1 MSSKSA
7 VKLVVKDENQGLLF
21 KWVALLTGSKNALK
35 GLGFLLGGVLLSW
48 LGFQHSLWAMAGMLF
63 IVLVLAVST
72 IKGELGKAK
81 GKIKGKDLF
90 SKTREINYLSAARI
104 FLFASRDVW
113 FVVGVPVF
121 LYSTFN
127 WSFDQVGGFMA
138 AWVIGYGI
146 VQASVPKLL
155 RKTNGAAEGTK
166 AAKVWGAILAVL
178 TMLIAVGVDNNLL
191 IQMGVPAPSAI
202 IPYALVGG
210 LMIFGVVFAINS
222 AVHSYLI
229 VAFSDHDK
237 VALNVGFYYMANAIG
252 RLGGTLLSGLVYQYA
267 GLIACLWVSAGLL
280 VIGFILTLF
289 LNNTQSEPC

>member
-1 MSSKSA
+1 
-7 VKLVVKDENQGLLF
+7 
-21 KWVALLTGSKNALK
+21 
-35 GLGFLLGGVLLSW
+35 
-48 LGFQHSLWAMAGMLF
+48 
-63 IVLVLAVST
+63 
-72 IKGELGKAK
+72 
-81 GKIKGKDLF
+81 
-90 SKTREINYLSAARI
+90 
-104 FLFASRDVW
+104 
-113 FVVGVPVF
+113 
-121 LYSTFN
+121 
-127 WSFDQVGGFMA
+127 
-138 AWVIGYGI
+138 VIGYGI

-178 TMLIAVGVDNNLL
+178 PMLIAVGVDNNLL
-191 IQMGVPAPSAI
+191 IQMGVPDPSAI

-267 GLIACLWVSAGLL
+267 GLTACLWVSAGLL
-280 VIGFILTLF
+280 VVGFILTLF
-289 LNNTQSEPC
+289 LNNTQSKSC